1 MGKKGKG
8 PRQRKGQPSIPR
20 DEHVI
25 GHTADVVSSLTLTVD
40 PVQGITIEGID
51 PLSIRREL
59 THAREGKTDKVITST
74 PVSDFN
80 LLRGGF
86 AELQAR
92 YDYLAAV
99 DTNTLKDKNG
109 LVRYQGYAVSA
120 CALTVIA
127 EPLQTLTDVARYS
140 GLVCYLILD
149 SNPAPEIKHEPLG
162 WHLALKHMATPFL
175 QTKRIGVIVDS
186 ELRDHLKIN
195 TRQGPYYGDH
205 ILPAHTTLIYASAD
219 KSETLSNQMIK
230 HSDAFAKQVLSEFQ
244 RLGVDHIL
252 QQPCIEEGAVRCYRI
267 IPKNG

>member
-1 MGKKGKG
+1 MSKGKKR
-8 PRQRKGQPSIPR
+8 RQRRGQPSIPR
-20 DEHVI
+20 DEHII
-25 GHTADVVSSLTLTVD
+25 GHTAGVVTSLKVTAH
-40 PVQGITIEGID
+40 PVHGITIAELD

-59 THAREGKTDKVITST
+59 THAREGKTGKVITST

-109 LVRYQGYAVSA
+109 LVRYRGYAVSA
-120 CALTVIA
+120 CALAVIA

-149 SNPAPEIKHEPLG
+149 SNPAPEVKHEPLG
-162 WHLALKHMATPFL
+162 WHLALNHMATPFL

-195 TRQGPYYGDH
+195 TRQRPYYGDH
-205 ILPAHTTLIYASAD
+205 ILPAHATLIYASAD

-244 RLGVDHIL
+244 RLGIDYIL
-252 QQPCIEEGAVRCYRI
+252 VQPYTEMGTVRCYRI
-267 IPKNG
+267 IPKTSL